1 MTKYEQLAKEEIIKQ
16 LQKEGYATYA
26 RLFDMFDLHLTEDP
40 DTIAYM
46 IPQKAVI
53 VMNKNLTIEQ
63 VSTFV
68 RHEILHEYLTH
79 MERKHADDIKNN
91 RVGDQQIANIAADYE
106 ISNRGYTDQDKKNV
120 RAVVMGDQVLR
131 GLVTEDDYP
140 DWENKTFEEMYD
152 ELEKK
157 SEAQKKAMKQALK
170 DLMSDDEMKKLI
182 DDMQKDMQQEEG
194 QEGEGESG
202 QSGSRQGQQ
211 DTNKSKSNNNS
222 SNGEAGDGNDTQNK
236 QDKTGD
242 KNGRGNKDDKAS
254 NVMQDTSH
262 SSGHASQNADNNS
275 NRKKQISKA
284 LDKAEDQVDKN
295 IKSGKDETPLPT
307 KEEQDAKKEL
317 QDRLTKIKKAFDE
330 LKDQERRTN
339 DNDLFRPVEQNRE
352 KQAQAKR
359 IKDVQTQRIK
369 STQGIV
375 GFRNSLINFIRDQV
389 GDDRHDTWSK
399 PNKTYSRTPIIR
411 PGISHI
417 SENAIPLIN
426 VYWDI
431 SGSFSSPAKTEG
443 ARRAIALLNQY
454 VSKGLIKTKTYYLT
468 MDITDNPN
476 EGSGGGGSGEA
487 VIEHVKQTHPTN
499 VIVITDSDAD
509 DCVSS
514 VTVPGAVWLLFYDDR
529 AASLITNLRGKKE
542 DKVFDIIY

>member
-106 ISNRGYTDQDKKNV
+106 ISNRGYTDQDKKNI

-182 DDMQKDMQQEEG
+182 DDMQKDMQQGEG

-211 DTNKSKSNNNS
+211 DNTNKSKSNNNS
-222 SNGEAGDGNDTQNK
+222 SNGEAGDGNNT
-236 QDKTGD
+236 
-242 KNGRGNKDDKAS
+242 
-254 NVMQDTSH
+254 
-262 SSGHASQNADNNS
+262 HASQNADNNS

-330 LKDQERRTN
+330 LRDQEERTN

-468 MDITDNPN
+468 MEITDNPN
-476 EGSGGGGSGEA
+476 EGNGGGGSGEA